1 MIKRCKKII
10 VSSICTAALLCLPTF
25 VMATEADAD
34 ISNNQAT
41 GGASSSVAGNNNT
54 GVSIGA
60 EIQGG
65 NQNVAVGYS
74 SQIINGSLNNAENY
88 GALIIGGGTGNTA
101 IGTNAQVING
111 TSLEAVG
118 YGAAAGWGNNNTAIG
133 NHAYA
138 GGNVYDRPTPSNNN
152 VAIGHY
158 AEAYGGSSVAIGD
171 YSVANEANTV
181 SVGQPG
187 YERRIMNVAPG
198 YYDTDAVNMSQL
210 RRVDSKVDRVGSI
223 AMAMSGLAPLPYDPK
238 DPTQYSAAYGTYNG
252 TGAVALG
259 IYHYTKP
266 SIMYNMAV
274 AMSDDRW
281 EKSARFGVTWRTGG
295 AKAKVLTP
303 AVVTEKPAEENTID
317 SRVKKILA
325 GEDVTN

>member
-1 MIKRCKKII
+1 VIKRCKKII
-10 VSSICTAALLCLPTF
+10 ISGLCAAMFLCLPAF
-25 VMATEADAD
+25 ALATEAEVDT
-34 ISNNQAT
+34 SNNQAIGEANT
-41 GGASSSVAGNNNT
+41 SAAGNDNI
-54 GVSIGA
+54 GISIGA
-60 EIQGG
+60 EITGG
-65 NQNVAVGYS
+65 SQNVAVGYS
-74 SQIINGSLNNAENY
+74 TQVINGSLNNAENY

-138 GGNVYDRPTPSNNN
+138 GGNVYDRPTPSDNN

-171 YSVANEANTV
+171 HSIANEANTV
-181 SVGQPG
+181 SVGQPD

-210 RRVDSKVDRVGSI
+210 RSLDSKVNRVGSI
-223 AMAMSGLAPLPYDPK
+223 AIAMSGLAPLPYDPK

-259 IYHYTKP
+259 VYHYTKP
-266 SIMYNMAV
+266 TVMYNMAV

-295 AKAKVLTP
+295 AKPKPLTP
-303 AVVTEKPAEENTID
+303 TTIKKTDEETID
-317 SRVKKILA
+317 SGVKIILA
-325 GEDVTN
+325 DRVGAK